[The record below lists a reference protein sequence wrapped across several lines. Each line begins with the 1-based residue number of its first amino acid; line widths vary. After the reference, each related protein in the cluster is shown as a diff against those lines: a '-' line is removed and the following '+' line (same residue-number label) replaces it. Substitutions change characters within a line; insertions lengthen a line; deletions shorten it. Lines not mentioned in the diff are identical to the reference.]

1 MSSIIQRLICVCAS
15 VPVCACVCAG
25 AMLKCQ
31 HAFPFPAAPLLPPQ
45 LALHMAA
52 HVRRRRRRRRRRCPC
67 RRCRRLPFAF
77 CAQLP
82 ASLCHASPDCLPVR
96 AIEIS
101 TGAKVIQFNA
111 SPADGRAGSSGSPG
125 ESLAYPYITCRE
137 APGEKRGTGWRGCA
151 AAGLLCAA
159 TGIAF
164 KKLLS

>member
-1 MSSIIQRLICVCAS
+1 MCVRVC
-15 VPVCACVCAG
+15 VCACVCPG

-31 HAFPFPAAPLLPPQ
+31 HAFPFPAAPLLPSQ

-52 HVRRRRRRRRRRCPC
+52 HVRRRRRRRCPC

-82 ASLCHASPDCLPVR
+82 GSLCHAPPDCLPVR

-111 SPADGRAGSSGSPG
+111 SPGDGQAGSSGSPG

-137 APGEKRGTGWRGCA
+137 APGEERGKGGSGCA
-151 AAGLLCAA
+151 AAGLLSAA

>member
-1 MSSIIQRLICVCAS
+1 MCVR
-15 VPVCACVCAG
+15 VCACVCAG

-52 HVRRRRRRRRRRCPC
+52 HVRRRRLRRRHRCPC

-82 ASLCHASPDCLPVR
+82 ASLCHAPPDCLPVR

-111 SPADGRAGSSGSPG
+111 SPGDGQAGSSGSPG

-137 APGEKRGTGWRGCA
+137 APEEGRGKGGRGCA